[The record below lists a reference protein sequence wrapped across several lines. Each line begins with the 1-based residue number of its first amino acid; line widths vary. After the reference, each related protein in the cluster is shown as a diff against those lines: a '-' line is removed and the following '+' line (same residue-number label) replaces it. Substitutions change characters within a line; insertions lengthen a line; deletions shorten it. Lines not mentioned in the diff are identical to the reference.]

1 MQLLKLRGENGLK
14 AALEI
19 LRALG
24 SGKGSSE
31 DIFEEK
37 QGEEG
42 VPESRQTPVSERWRL
57 RGENRSVL

>member
-31 DIFEEK
+31 DIYEEK

-42 VPESRQTPVSERWRL
+42 VPESRQTRQ
-57 RGENRSVL
+57 